1 MKKLACATLVALG
14 AGIASMLLVTPLDA
28 KGSGGGGGH
37 GVSRGGSFRAT
48 LRPNIGPLARRGH
61 PIARNIGPLA
71 GRHLAMH
78 RHHGHSGG
86 HHHRR
91 NNDYGFWGYG
101 YSDYGYSDYGY
112 SNYALSN
119 YPYADQYVDDAN
131 DAPPPPPRI
140 ARPVIRTV
148 ENSKDVCAAD
158 NVKVAGSGG
167 GETTVTILRCY

>member
-1 MKKLACATLVALG
+1 MKILACATLVVLG
-14 AGIASMLLVTPLDA
+14 AGIASMLLATPLDA
-28 KGSGGGGGH
+28 KGSGGGH
-37 GVSRGGSFRAT
+37 GVSARGSFRAT

-78 RHHGHSGG
+78 RHHGHHGG
-86 HHHRR
+86 RHHHR
-91 NNDYGFWGYG
+91 NDFGFWDYG

-112 SNYALSN
+112 SDYALSN
-119 YPYADQYVDDAN
+119 YLNTDQYVDDAN
-131 DAPPPPPRI
+131 DVPPLPPRI
-140 ARPVIRTV
+140 VRPVIRTV

-158 NVKVAGSGG
+158 HVKVAASSG

>member
-1 MKKLACATLVALG
+1 MKKFACATLVALG
-14 AGIASMLLVTPLDA
+14 AGIGSMLLATPLDA

-37 GVSRGGSFRAT
+37 GVSGRVSFHHGAR
-48 LRPNIGPLARRGH
+48 LNIGPLARRGH
-61 PIARNIGPLA
+61 PIPRNIGPLA

-78 RHHGHSGG
+78 HHRHGGH

-91 NNDYGFWGYG
+91 NDSGFWDYG

-112 SNYALSN
+112 SDYALSN
-119 YPYADQYVDDAN
+119 YPYADQHADDVN

-140 ARPVIRTV
+140 VRPVIRTV

-158 NVKVAGSGG
+158 NVKVAATGG

>member
-1 MKKLACATLVALG
+1 MKKLACATLIALG
-14 AGIASMLLVTPLDA
+14 AGIASMLLATPLDA
-28 KGSGGGGGH
+28 KGSGGGVWH
-37 GVSRGGSFRAT
+37 GVS
-48 LRPNIGPLARRGH
+48 RPNIGPLARRGH

-78 RHHGHSGG
+78 RHRHHGG
-86 HHHRR
+86 HHRR
-91 NNDYGFWGYG
+91 HNDYGYWDYG

-112 SNYALSN
+112 SDYALGN
-119 YPYADQYVDDAN
+119 YPYAADQYADDAS

-140 ARPVIRTV
+140 AHPVIRTV

-158 NVKVAGSGG
+158 NVKVAATGG